1 MRVRPSRNH
10 MWEAPMMMI
19 SNHWL
24 QSSSWGCW
32 WWWGWCRLT
41 QPSRN
46 LNSTC
51 GRLPCPLARN
61 LPPRTKVS
69 NLTRGEFANVFCTCA
84 NLTHKEFTDVKFAK
98 RLTLSRL
105 PLFLNVTWKSV
116 PCDIFGNKWE
126 WRMFYLFWTNCQF
139 LCCLQKNACC
149 HNATMYYHGIIC
161 PVFKTFASAPSSP
174 AVVNPFIS
182 WRSGPKRGAAAFTT
196 FTRSQDICTERKTKF
211 RSFTRNSLHMR

>member
-1 MRVRPSRNH
+1 
-10 MWEAPMMMI
+10 MMI

-24 QSSSWGCW
+24 RSSSSWGW
-32 WWWGWCRLT
+32 WWCRLT

-69 NLTRGEFANVFCTCA
+69 NLTRAEFANVFCTECA
-84 NLTHKEFTDVKFAK
+84 NLTHKEHAGVEFAK
-98 RLTLSRL
+98 RLTLSRF
-105 PLFLNVTWKSV
+105 PFFLNFTRKSV

-149 HNATMYYHGIIC
+149 HNATMYYYGIIC
-161 PVFKTFASAPSSP
+161 LVFKTFASAPAAQQWWTHSSRGARDQKVELPSSP
-174 AVVNPFIS
+174 RSLGHKTFI
-182 WRSGPKRGAAAFTT
+182 
-196 FTRSQDICTERKTKF
+196 
-211 RSFTRNSLHMR
+211 